1 MVLGCWILGFRRS
14 FSLPNEK
21 QSMKEVG
28 CFLILFAPYV
38 WETIDDR
45 KGDLNKKV
53 DVLWRVL
60 IGATASILVWQLTY
74 HSLIGCAFM
83 CFAIFFLLFDYTIAT
98 VLGRPDPFSYMGYKG
113 VIDNISF
120 WRKMNPWTRFAVRF
134 TIFAVA
140 LIIYI

>member
-1 MVLGCWILGFRRS
+1 LGFRRS

-45 KGDLNKKV
+45 KGDLNKKA
-53 DVLWRVL
+53 DVLWRIL
-60 IGATASILVWQLTY
+60 IGAAASLIVYGLTY
-74 HSLIGCAFM
+74 HSLFACAFM

-98 VLGRPDPFSYMGYKG
+98 VLGRPDPFSYLGHKG

-120 WRKMNPWTRFAVRF
+120 WRKMSPGWRFAIRCAV
-134 TIFAVA
+134 FAVA
-140 LIIYI
+140 LIIYV